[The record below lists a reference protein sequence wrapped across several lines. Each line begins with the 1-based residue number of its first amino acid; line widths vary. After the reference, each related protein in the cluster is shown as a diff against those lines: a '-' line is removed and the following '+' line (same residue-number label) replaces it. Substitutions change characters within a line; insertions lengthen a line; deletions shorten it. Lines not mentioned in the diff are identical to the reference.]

1 MFKSGFI
8 LKAFYFAYLFK
19 DHSQIL
25 TNQHA
30 TTIGQD
36 CAEACRSDPVEQ
48 HEISAEPAIT
58 TAEGCREGKGKGKG
72 TCKGEAKA
80 SSSKRRATKTEE
92 PDEDED

>member
-30 TTIGQD
+30 TTIGQE
-36 CAEACRSDPVEQ
+36 CAEACRSEAVEQ

-58 TAEGCREGKGKGKG
+58 TAEGCREGKGKG

>member
-8 LKAFYFAYLFK
+8 LKEFYFAYLFK

-30 TTIGQD
+30 TTIGQE
-36 CAEACRSDPVEQ
+36 CAEACRSEAVEQ

-58 TAEGCREGKGKGKG
+58 TAEGCREGKGKG
-72 TCKGEAKA
+72 TCKA